1 MSTDLTLH
9 PIRTEA
15 DYRAALARA
24 EALFDLPEEPD
35 PDSDEGA
42 FFEALITLIEAWER
56 KHYPSLS
63 PRDWSVNI
71 RPLTPKTRH
80 PTSQRRPA

>member
-1 MSTDLTLH
+1 MSLDLTLH

-24 EALFDLPEEPD
+24 EAIFDLPDEPD

-42 FFEALITLIEAWER
+42 FFVSVASL
-56 KHYPSLS
+56 PS
-63 PRDWSVNI
+63 
-71 RPLTPKTRH
+71 
-80 PTSQRRPA
+80 